1 MLEFSRLIEKP
12 FVSLQHYGRSRSEFI
27 QTVLHNSEMTM
38 RTLTIFLL
46 GLIILSCQTIESKSE
61 TSVTTTPQST
71 EPDYQVALK
80 FINDY
85 LDYSN
90 DLKSQIGQIEW
101 IESRTDITTEFKIE
115 LKRTLKE
122 AEENDPELGL
132 GFDPILEAQDNP
144 NEFEI
149 DKTDSEFLIVKGIDW
164 PDFLLT
170 LKVKLVDNKWL
181 VDGAGIINVPANK
194 RIKR

>member
-1 MLEFSRLIEKP
+1 
-12 FVSLQHYGRSRSEFI
+12 
-27 QTVLHNSEMTM
+27 M